1 MAFKKLSTVSLTDLF
16 TEEIKRMILS
26 GELRAGEKLPPERQM
41 AEEMNVS
48 LAVVHTGVTRL
59 TAQGFL
65 RVEPRKGTFV
75 ADYLRTGDLNT
86 MMAVVDLSG
95 RALDAEVFDL
105 LTSFRRSF
113 EVMAIKKAC
122 ENRTAEELQ
131 ALEAQVERIAASRVC
146 LEVPELC
153 YEFHHMLALA
163 GGNPYYSMVLQSF
176 RPVYLFFYRMVP
188 SQGYLDAITD
198 VLDAVRDRDP
208 ARAESIINRSID
220 RWIQEFE
227 QTEKYRRN

>member
-16 TEEIKRMILS
+16 AEEIKRMILS
-26 GELRAGEKLPPERQM
+26 GELRVGERLPPERQL
-41 AEEMNVS
+41 AEEMSVS
-48 LAVVHTGVTRL
+48 LAVVHAGITRL

-65 RVEPRKGTFV
+65 EVAPRKGTFV

-86 MMAVVDLSG
+86 MIAVVDFSG
-95 RALDAEVFDL
+95 RALDSDVFEL

-113 EVMAIKKAC
+113 EVMAIRKAC
-122 ENRTAEELQ
+122 ENRTEAELQ
-131 ALEAQVERIAASRVC
+131 ALEALVARVAASTDC
-146 LEVPELC
+146 HEAPILC
-153 YEFHHMLALA
+153 YEFHHMLAMS

-188 SQGYLDAITD
+188 SRGYLDAINA
-198 VLDAVRDRDP
+198 VLDAVRERDP
-208 ARAESIINRSID
+208 ERAEAVTLQSID

-227 QTEKYRRN
+227 QTEKYRRS